1 MASGNPKSVSIYS
14 PAHPVPDAHRLFK
27 ERDAFAL
34 WFSLGMGLLTAQTG
48 ALMVPGLSLS
58 HALAAIALGTV
69 FGASLLALAGVI
81 GADTGLAAMSS
92 LRATLGERGA
102 LLPTLV
108 NVLQLLGWGSFE
120 VIIMRDSF
128 DALSQQYLGFSSPLV
143 WALLAGGVATSV
155 AVLGPLSFVRRFLA
169 KWGIWLLFLAA
180 TWLSYNLLAHKNLP
194 AYLPALWRQAGTDS
208 MSFGTAIDLVVA
220 NALSWL
226 PLISDY
232 TRFGRSP
239 ARMFRGTVCGFGIAS
254 LWFYALGAAYALS
267 AGAGAMLVS
276 SLASA
281 GSGLALLLILLGEI
295 DNAFADI
302 HSAAVSCGMLAKRCS
317 VRHLSLGL
325 GLLCVVMAL
334 GMPMARYQG
343 FLVLIGSIF
352 APLFGVVLTD
362 HFILRHRQPMRTELA
377 ARRWHGAALAAWL
390 IGIVTYQLIYLCWP
404 YVGASLPSLLISGLG
419 CWVLGRE
426 VHVLPANP
434 RSRI

>member
-1 MASGNPKSVSIYS
+1 MTIIAAFRRGDTIMASGPSQSTSIYA
-14 PAHPVPDAHRLFK
+14 PVRPVPDAHRLFK

-48 ALMVPGLSLS
+48 ALMVPGLSLG

-69 FGASLLALAGVI
+69 FGAGLLALAGTI

-102 LLPTLV
+102 VLPTLV
-108 NVLQLLGWGSFE
+108 NVVQLLGWGSFE

-128 DALSQQYLGFSSPLV
+128 NALSRQYLGFSSPLV
-143 WALLAGGVATSV
+143 WALLAGGVATAV
-155 AVLGPLSFVRRFLA
+155 AVLGPLSFVRRFLGR
-169 KWGIWLLFLAA
+169 WGIWLLFLAA
-180 TWLSYNLLAHKNLP
+180 AWLSYNLLAHKNLP
-194 AYLPALWRQAGTDS
+194 ALWRQAGTGAL
-208 MSFGTAIDLVVA
+208 SFGTAIDLVVA

-239 ARMFRGTVCGFGIAS
+239 TQMFRGTVCGFGIAS

-281 GSGLALLLILLGEI
+281 GGGLALLFILLGEI

-302 HSAAVSCGMLAKRCS
+302 HSAAVSCGMLAKKCS
-317 VRHLSLGL
+317 VRHLSLGF
-325 GLLCVVMAL
+325 GLLCVVLAL

-362 HFILRHRQPMRTELA
+362 HFILRRRRPLHPEHATRQ
-377 ARRWHGAALAAWL
+377 WHGAALAAWL
-390 IGIVTYQLIYLCWP
+390 IGIVSYQLIYLYWP
-404 YVGASLPSLLISGLG
+404 YVGASLPSLLLSGLG
-419 CWVLGRE
+419 YWAFGRD
-426 VHVLPANP
+426 V
-434 RSRI
+434 